1 MKLWI
6 KLETLREC
14 ITISN
19 DRSLP
24 PRFLL
29 ASLQLQHVLR
39 AKGKR
44 NMKAALGTIPSTT
57 DAAFEN
63 ILERIEQQELG
74 SKITALRTLTWCYYA
89 RRPLRVDEL
98 CEALVVEDGDISHR
112 DNEIN
117 AGSVVDCCLSFT
129 THDLSTDEF
138 RLIHPS
144 VQRWF
149 DHEPQHQKLLP
160 HSYLAKTC
168 LTYLNFDVFD
178 SFAYQEVARDTIQ
191 RHLVTYRFYRYA
203 ARFWATHTK
212 DAELELGVQKAA
224 FAFLAAENRRELM
237 LRTRDIDDV
246 LFAMFDSEMYVRRG
260 QTPLHMT
267 ADHGLVVLC
276 NLLLSS
282 NSR

>member
-74 SKITALRTLTWCYYA
+74 SKVTALRALTWCYYA
-89 RRPLRVDEL
+89 RRPLRVAQICD
-98 CEALVVEDGDISHR
+98 ALSVEDGDNAQR
-112 DNEIN
+112 DNEI
-117 AGSVVDCCLSFT
+117 SVGNIVDCCLSFT
-129 THDLSTDEF
+129 THDLNTGEV

-149 DHEPQHQKLLP
+149 DHQPQHQKLFP
-160 HSYLAKTC
+160 QSYLAKTC

-178 SFAYQEVARDTIQ
+178 GPLIDSDHENDEF
-191 RHLVTYRFYRYA
+191 LYA
-203 ARFWATHTK
+203 A
-212 DAELELGVQKAA
+212 
-224 FAFLAAENRRELM
+224 M
-237 LRTRDIDDV
+237 TR
-246 LFAMFDSEMYVRRG
+246 
-260 QTPLHMT
+260 
-267 ADHGLVVLC
+267 
-276 NLLLSS
+276 
-282 NSR
+282 